1 MTWAHLFLSL
11 SLPITERIAYVQQ
24 VETPFP
30 NLMPVTFPQALSALS
45 CQNFYC
51 LSQANLPWLT
61 QSPKADE
68 PFRPPQVEV
77 QESTKLYSKTKF
89 SFPMTYYIGFS
100 LLSTS
105 NLTLLYK
112 VGRR

>member
-1 MTWAHLFLSL
+1 MIWAFLFLSL

-45 CQNFYC
+45 CQNIYC

-61 QSPKADE
+61 QSPEAVD
-68 PFRPPQVEV
+68 PFRLPQMEV
-77 QESTKLYSKTKF
+77 QEPTKLYSKTEF
-89 SFPMTYYIGFS
+89 SFPMAFGIISAFLYYQ
-100 LLSTS
+100 LVT
-105 NLTLLYK
+105 
-112 VGRR
+112 